1 MILKDG
7 ETFAIAG
14 LLDNRVIQAMNKM
27 PGLGDIPILGH
38 LFRSRSTRKST
49 DELLVVITP
58 HFVRPLSPD
67 EKAKL
72 PEFPD
77 TFLPTVSEEQAKKG
91 HDKKVGRQE
100 GGVCRSTWLPGTQ
113 VESGR
118 GGEGERGE
126 TLSLALARTR
136 RHGDAATRCLASAMP
151 RAPAPGPRPPVP
163 AAAAAAAAAPLPC
176 NCS

>member
-14 LLDNRVIQAMNKM
+14 LLDNRVIQAMNKI

-91 HDKKVGRQE
+91 QEQKGGRQE
-100 GGVCRSTWLPGTQ
+100 RRVCRSTWLPGTK
-113 VESGR
+113 
-118 GGEGERGE
+118 
-126 TLSLALARTR
+126 
-136 RHGDAATRCLASAMP
+136 
-151 RAPAPGPRPPVP
+151 
-163 AAAAAAAAAPLPC
+163 
-176 NCS
+176 